1 MERFAVIGLGRFG
14 MRLATLLADAGA
26 EVIAVD
32 SRRDLVDDVRDRV
45 ALAVCLDAT
54 DAEAL
59 KSQGIDKVDVAIVGV
74 GRSFEDNVLT
84 TVTLKEIGVP
94 QVISRATSRVRAEIL
109 TRIGADDVVNP
120 EKEAAERWTNRLMA
134 PSIMDRIELA
144 EGASLVQLAAPE
156 SFFNKTLEQLDLR
169 KTHKVNVVAIRRTV
183 KHTDDDGQ
191 TTERQ
196 LVISVPA
203 GDTAVKEGD
212 VLILIGAD
220 EAIQAFPTK

>member
-1 MERFAVIGLGRFG
+1 

-32 SRRDLVDDVRDRV
+32 SRRDLVDDARDRV

-74 GRSFEDNVLT
+74 GESFEDNVLT

-94 QVISRATSRVRAEIL
+94 QVISRGTSRVRAEIL
-109 TRIGADDVVNP
+109 TRVGADDVVNP

-183 KHTDDDGQ
+183 KQTDDDGR

-220 EAIQAFPTK
+220 EAIQALPTK